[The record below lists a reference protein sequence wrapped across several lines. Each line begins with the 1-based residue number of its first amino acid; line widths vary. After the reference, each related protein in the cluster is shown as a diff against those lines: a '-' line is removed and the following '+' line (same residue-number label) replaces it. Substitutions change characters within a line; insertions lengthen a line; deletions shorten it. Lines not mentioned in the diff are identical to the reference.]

1 MKILLTGSRGRLGP
15 SIERHLL
22 RDGHEVRGFD
32 LEAGDDI
39 LDAAAVAKAA
49 AGMQTI
55 VHVAGI
61 AGDRGRGAA
70 DVLTVNLAGTA
81 NVLIAAETE
90 GVARVVYMSSGRALG
105 MLERDADYLPLD
117 DNHRGLPSAPYAL
130 SKWLSEEMCE
140 AFTARTGVQTLCLR
154 PVQVFDQ
161 TDYQRALAT
170 EKSSFRPGSV
180 WALGVHINVLDL
192 AEAIAAAVRCTAPA
206 HSRVLLCAADIASA
220 QPTLQLVAERAPH
233 IPWRGGQ
240 EYDADPFRALVDI
253 SKAQQILNWRPVH
266 TWPGR

>member
-1 MKILLTGSRGRLGP
+1 MKILLTGNRGRLGP
-15 SIERHLL
+15 SIEHQLL
-22 RDGHEVRGFD
+22 KNGHEVRGFD
-32 LEAGDDI
+32 LEAGDNV
-39 LDAAAVAKAA
+39 LDAAAVARAA
-49 AGMQTI
+49 RGMQTI

-61 AGDRGRGAA
+61 AGDRGRSAA
-70 DVLTVNLAGTA
+70 DILAVNLVGTA

-105 MLERDADYLPLD
+105 LLEREADYLPLD

-140 AFTARTGVQTLCLR
+140 AFTTRSGVQTLCLR

-161 TDYQRALAT
+161 SDYQNGLAS
-170 EKSSFRPGSV
+170 EKSSFSTGGV

-192 AEAIAAAVRCTAPA
+192 AEAVSAAVTCTAPA
-206 HSRVLLCAADIASA
+206 HSRMLLCAADIAAA
-220 QPTLQLVAERAPH
+220 QPTLQLVAEHASH
-233 IPWRGGQ
+233 IPWRGGR
-240 EYDADPFRALVDI
+240 EYATDPFRALIDI
-253 SKAQQILNWRPVH
+253 RKAQQILNWRPMR